1 MYKCKHCSTDVKL
14 DKHGQ
19 QWVCDRHVLP
29 QYCWVD
35 PVKGSQLHEPNVPAN
50 REIWLVAKF
59 SGLEVARLYIAQ
71 FSTDEELDVY
81 NRNGSPKRE
90 LLAQICPRG
99 SRYTYIV
106 VDAVPP
112 AITLR
117 TETASEMID

>member
-1 MYKCKHCSTDVKL
+1 MFKCKHCGAEVNRDN
-14 DKHGQ
+14 HGQ
-19 QWVCDRHVLP
+19 QWVSDRHVLP

-35 PVKGSQLHEPNVPAN
+35 PVKGSQLHAPDVPAN

-71 FSTDEELDVY
+71 YSTDEELDIY
-81 NRNGSPKRE
+81 NRNGSPKKE

-106 VDAVPP
+106 VDVPP
-112 AITLR
+112 LAVTLR
-117 TETASEMID
+117 TETASEMIG